1 MKLIKNFKH
10 KISKNINKLISN
22 IVLLED
28 WYEIRN
34 DFLEIYKQG
43 LRSNKIG
50 KKIKNKNS
58 LFWYSNTL
66 KIRDYAKD
74 CHPLE
79 TSKCFCEDIL
89 QNLDFIED
97 FYSKLQNLL
106 SIFIIFGIL
115 ITLLSIPIISYIFAL
130 FSVIILFLKLLFRF
144 IISIINTEEEL
155 IENITNH
162 LMLTENEI
170 TSKKHNLNEM
180 VAGFIWNRSLLNYKK
195 NIPILEFFIIIKYV
209 SKRFYRS
216 IMYGLSIFILEYLDN
231 GRSIKSLMKVAP
243 NIFKFCAIKE
253 K

>member
-28 WYEIRN
+28 WYDIRN

-79 TSKCFCEDIL
+79 TSKCCCENIL

-209 SKRFYRS
+209 SKRFYSS